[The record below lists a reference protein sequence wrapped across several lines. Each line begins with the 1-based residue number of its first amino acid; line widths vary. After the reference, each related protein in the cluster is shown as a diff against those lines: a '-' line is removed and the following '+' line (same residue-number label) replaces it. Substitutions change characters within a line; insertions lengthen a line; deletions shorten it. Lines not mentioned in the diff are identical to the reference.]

1 MGAPFPGAYSG
12 GALPVRFD
20 SFRLTRFFPA
30 PSVPANALPGSGNA
44 RSSFEVESRLNSG
57 SSGPSLDS
65 NRGSGGH
72 KAAQLGGLNREHGF
86 EPRGAATK
94 RMPRETT
101 SEQPRALRRYGPGR
115 RRGWVKQPPGSRA
128 SPAPT
133 PCGGRA
139 TAGDWVGGRSRFP
152 CLRRGRLRSAQERRI
167 VGGVLVGMGV
177 G

>member
-72 KAAQLGGLNREHGF
+72 KAGAAWGFNREHGL

-101 SEQPRALRRYGPGR
+101 GEQPRARYRYDPGR
-115 RRGWVKQPPGSRA
+115 RRGWMKQPPGSRA
-128 SPAPT
+128 RRPAAPVKGAPT
-133 PCGGRA
+133 PSSGRA
-139 TAGDWVGGRSRFP
+139 TAEVGPSKGDES
-152 CLRRGRLRSAQERRI
+152 LRS
-167 VGGVLVGMGV
+167 VGMGV